1 MKFHNEM
8 LVLALALNVS
18 APSSLV
24 SSFSF
29 GPSSS
34 SSSSSSKSK
43 SAAFNS
49 FAHVS
54 SKSSLTRIS
63 SSSRLFMDLNNDNK
77 KAFFIDPAGPG
88 GVADVG
94 TEEGT
99 TGAAGI
105 TETKETVVS
114 ASTLDVDVSKLLAEA
129 KALKERA
136 EKERLEAERLATILI
151 LQKISSLEQKLAKV
165 ESSDKTDEKTKVK
178 QQLEIQ
184 EQINA
189 FRKQMEP
196 PSASASASASS
207 AKTIDASSS
216 SPLVSSKRTTTGT
229 ESITES
235 ATAPTAIP
243 ERKMPQDLYEKRID
257 AYKKF
262 TPTVKKLFAR
272 AVQVEEYEDGET
284 IIRKCYNVE
293 MKRKS
298 DGNIAPMDIMDI
310 ANAQAGFE
318 TLPPP
323 VQDMVVES
331 VGMKPGGSES
341 MNHTAVVEKLV
352 LQKKV
357 KRTMDGGVEFS
368 MEDSYDDDDSRSVR
382 DREFTE
388 EEVNS
393 AIGLYENL
401 PGPMKTM
408 LAKSVGEEVGSNST
422 VIVAKMIEEKKLLPS
437 EDGVEFVVFGNGE
450 ESDMMLEDI
459 EAVNYVKALLPAVT
473 RKEDQA
479 PSEEEAMSFFREVL
493 GKNTFNPTNKPES
506 IPGGWVVKGDN
517 SMENGD
523 ALVKALDSKLKE
535 SSVADKLNY
544 YFMKDPSLVTKE
556 RYESDDFENP
566 VLVITGPDISPD
578 TNRFVKPSVTALAG
592 LALASF
598 SVATCLSTDLK
609 MDVEMVETMTTP
621 LVFSI
626 LGTQIA
632 HEAAHQIV
640 ALKDKVRRCSV

>member
-1 MKFHNEM
+1 
-8 LVLALALNVS
+8 
-18 APSSLV
+18 
-24 SSFSF
+24 
-29 GPSSS
+29 
-34 SSSSSSKSK
+34 
-43 SAAFNS
+43 
-49 FAHVS
+49 
-54 SKSSLTRIS
+54 
-63 SSSRLFMDLNNDNK
+63 MDLNNDNK

-88 GVADVG
+88 GVADVD

-105 TETKETVVS
+105 AETKETVAVVS
-114 ASTLDVDVSKLLAEA
+114 APTPDVDVDVDVDVSKLLAEA

-189 FRKQMEP
+189 FRKQMKMEP
-196 PSASASASASS
+196 PSALASASAAA

-229 ESITES
+229 GTGTESITES
-235 ATAPTAIP
+235 ATAPAPTAIP
-243 ERKMPQDLYEKRID
+243 ERKMPQDLYEKRIN
-257 AYKKF
+257 AYKTF

-272 AVQVEEYEDGET
+272 AVQVEDYEDGET

-310 ANAQAGFE
+310 ANAQAGFD

-331 VGMKPGGSES
+331 VGIKPGGSES

-506 IPGGWVVKGDN
+506 IPGGWVIKGDN

-578 TNRFVKPSVTALAG
+578 TNRFVKPGVTALAG

>member
-1 MKFHNEM
+1 
-8 LVLALALNVS
+8 
-18 APSSLV
+18 
-24 SSFSF
+24 
-29 GPSSS
+29 
-34 SSSSSSKSK
+34 
-43 SAAFNS
+43 
-49 FAHVS
+49 
-54 SKSSLTRIS
+54 
-63 SSSRLFMDLNNDNK
+63 
-77 KAFFIDPAGPG
+77 
-88 GVADVG
+88 
-94 TEEGT
+94 
-99 TGAAGI
+99 
-105 TETKETVVS
+105 
-114 ASTLDVDVSKLLAEA
+114 
-129 KALKERA
+129 
-136 EKERLEAERLATILI
+136 
-151 LQKISSLEQKLAKV
+151 
-165 ESSDKTDEKTKVK
+165 
-178 QQLEIQ
+178 
-184 EQINA
+184 
-189 FRKQMEP
+189 
-196 PSASASASASS
+196 
-207 AKTIDASSS
+207 
-216 SPLVSSKRTTTGT
+216 
-229 ESITES
+229 
-235 ATAPTAIP
+235 
-243 ERKMPQDLYEKRID
+243 MPQDLYEKRID